1 MKAGDDSGD
10 VAAGIVA
17 AATTSKPRLRYTA
30 GALASRVT
38 KARRFVP
45 AGVFD
50 KQIRKTNRMPG

>member
-1 MKAGDDSGD
+1 
-10 VAAGIVA
+10 VAAVIVA